1 MPPVIR
7 SLASLTRSGIAL
19 LLTTALLSSQV
30 ALAQTPDAT
39 PQLPEG
45 PLGAQ
50 IQWLLNTLNAPAN
63 SPSTEP
69 IEQHVSPDLLATLPA
84 DKLAEDFLKLH
95 ADHGPLVIK
104 DDSLITTLDL
114 PPTHASFVL
123 VGTDG
128 AEIPTGLT
136 IDRETGLISGL
147 SFDLETGATPA
158 ASPAAGIDLPQG
170 PLGEQIQWVIQTF
183 NTGASDSTS
192 DQLGEHFTADF
203 LKQVPATQL
212 IAVFGQLHGQ
222 VGTVTIEAGSLTTSR
237 DMPPTNAR
245 FILVGEHGTRL
256 QASIQIDR
264 ESGKIAGLVFQPAA
278 ATAASA
284 VASPAASPAATTYR
298 DEEVQFTSGPD
309 TIYGSL
315 MTPKAAATSMPA
327 ALIISG
333 SGPTDRNGN
342 SGTLTAMNTNL
353 NLARTLAGD
362 GVISLRYDKL
372 GSGQTGLG
380 THTNGEGI
388 DYNLF
393 LQEARDAAAFLT
405 NQPNVDAGRLMLVG
419 HSEGALFALVLA
431 QELTAAG
438 TPPAGI
444 ILVSPLSIRYLDI
457 LKDQLEPQF
466 AQAVESGQLTQQQAD
481 DARQELDTIIT
492 SLRTDGTLP
501 ETVSPPALAQI
512 FSPTNAAFLAQIDK
526 IDPAEVAA
534 ALPSTLPVL
543 VLHGGKD
550 QQVTDDQVHHLM
562 AGFEQAGNTE
572 ATLVELPD
580 ADHLLK
586 VITGTPNPAVDYAN
600 PDLPF
605 SPKAVEAI
613 TEFLTAHGLAE

>member
-1 MPPVIR
+1 MIR
-7 SLASLTRSGIAL
+7 PLASLTRSGIAL
-19 LLTTALLSSQV
+19 LITAALLSPQI
-30 ALAQTPDAT
+30 AFAQTPDAT

-45 PLGAQ
+45 PLGVQ
-50 IQWLLNTLNAPAN
+50 IQWLLDTLN
-63 SPSTEP
+63 
-69 IEQHVSPDLLATLPA
+69 
-84 DKLAEDFLKLH
+84 
-95 ADHGPLVIK
+95 
-104 DDSLITTLDL
+104 
-114 PPTHASFVL
+114 
-123 VGTDG
+123 
-128 AEIPTGLT
+128 
-136 IDRETGLISGL
+136 
-147 SFDLETGATPA
+147 TPA
-158 ASPAAGIDLPQG
+158 SNP
-170 PLGEQIQWVIQTF
+170 
-183 NTGASDSTS
+183 STS

-212 IAVFGQLHGQ
+212 VAVFGQLHGQ
-222 VGTVTIEAGSLTTSR
+222 AGTVTIEASSLVTSR

-264 ESGKIAGLVFQPAA
+264 ESGKIAGLVFQPA
-278 ATAASA
+278 TAAASPPA
-284 VASPAASPAATTYR
+284 ASPAASPAATTYR
-298 DEEVQFTSGPD
+298 DKDVQFTSGPD

-315 MTPKAAATSMPA
+315 MAPKSAATPLPA

-353 NLARTLAGD
+353 NLARTLAD
-362 GVISLRYDKL
+362 NGVISLRYDKL

-393 LQEARDAAAFLT
+393 LQEARDATAFLMS
-405 NQPNVDAGRLMLVG
+405 QPGVDPGRLILVG

-438 TPPAGI
+438 TPPAGV

-466 AQAVESGQLTQQQAD
+466 AQAVEGGQMTQQQAD

-492 SLRTDGTLP
+492 SLQTNGTLP
-501 ETVSPPALAQI
+501 ETVSSPALAQI
-512 FSPTNAAFLAQIDK
+512 FSPANAAFLAQIDK

-534 ALPSTLPVL
+534 SLPPTLPVL

-550 QQVTDDQVHHLM
+550 QQVTAAQVRHLM

-580 ADHLLK
+580 ADHLMK

-605 SPKAVEAI
+605 SAKAVE
-613 TEFLTAHGLAE
+613 

>member
-1 MPPVIR
+1 MIR
-7 SLASLTRSGIAL
+7 PLASLTRSGIAL
-19 LLTTALLSSQV
+19 LITAVLLSPQIVS
-30 ALAQTPDAT
+30 AQTPDAT

-45 PLGAQ
+45 PLGVQ
-50 IQWLLNTLNAPAN
+50 IQWLLDTLNTPAD

-69 IEQHVSPDLLATLPA
+69 IEQHVSPDFLATIPA
-84 DKLAEDFLKLH
+84 DKLAADFLKLH
-95 ADHGPLVIK
+95 AEHGPFVIK
-104 DDSLITTLDL
+104 ADSFIMTMDL
-114 PPTHASFVL
+114 PPTHSRFVL
-123 VGTDG
+123 VGSDG
-128 AEIPTGLT
+128 TEIPAALSV
-136 IDRETGLISGL
+136 DRESGLITGL
-147 SFDLETGATPA
+147 SFDLETSATPV
-158 ASPAAGIDLPQG
+158 ASPAADSDLPPG
-170 PLGEQIQWVIQTF
+170 LLGEQIRWVVETL
-183 NTGASDSTS
+183 NTGASESTS

-212 IAVFGQLHGQ
+212 GAVFGQLHGQ
-222 VGTVTIEAGSLTTSR
+222 VGTVTIEAGSLATSR
-237 DMPPTNAR
+237 DMPPTSAR

-264 ESGKIAGLVFQPAA
+264 ESGKIAGLLFQPAA
-278 ATAASA
+278 VASPP
-284 VASPAASPAATTYR
+284 VASPAASPAATMYR

-315 MTPKAAATSMPA
+315 MAPRSAATPLPA

-353 NLARTLAGD
+353 NLARTLAD
-362 GVISLRYDKL
+362 NGVISLRYDKL

-380 THTNGEGI
+380 THTSGEGI

-405 NQPNVDAGRLMLVG
+405 SQPGVDPGRLILVG

-438 TPPAGI
+438 TPPVGV

-466 AQAVESGQLTQQQAD
+466 AQAVEGGQMTQQQAD
-481 DARQELDTIIT
+481 DAKQELDTIIT
-492 SLRTDGTLP
+492 SLRTHGTLP
-501 ETVSPPALAQI
+501 ETVSSPALAQI

-534 ALPSTLPVL
+534 SLPSTLPVL

-550 QQVTDDQVHHLM
+550 QQVTAAQVQHLM

-580 ADHLLK
+580 ADHLMK

-600 PDLPF
+600 PNLPF
-605 SPKAVEAI
+605 SPKAVEVI
-613 TEFLTAHGLAE
+613 TEFLAAHGLAG